1 MLDAV
6 CAECPL
12 VFNEP
17 IAVAKACDCT
27 DAPSNITCCTALNS
41 YLSDLQQQMLI
52 TNLQALH
59 CVTYL
64 ASVLQNMSVSA
75 DIYSL
80 CQIELNAF
88 SLQGAGAGGQGCLLS
103 SLPSD
108 IESNVSSIDFTCDL
122 NDNIAAPWPQTTF
135 DTLSHCSK
143 PPVALPAL
151 PGTNGASV
159 CRAGLQQGSLLL
171 LALFLFMIVHTC

>member
-1 MLDAV
+1 MAKGHPTSTKLACSFFCLSSYLSFYVHMFDAV

-88 SLQGAGAGGQGCLLS
+88 SLQGKFLLVQYVCTP
-103 SLPSD
+103 L
-108 IESNVSSIDFTCDL
+108 FTL
-122 NDNIAAPWPQTTF
+122 
-135 DTLSHCSK
+135 
-143 PPVALPAL
+143 V
-151 PGTNGASV
+151 V
-159 CRAGLQQGSLLL
+159 
-171 LALFLFMIVHTC
+171 